1 MRPILS
7 TAVTEAR
14 VRPRPDRPVLA
25 AAAAL
30 ALTAAL
36 VGAPTPAS
44 AAAGD
49 DETLIS
55 TIEQASPAVVTIQT
69 TGPAGAMSPFPD
81 GEMPFGDMLP
91 RGTGSGVIIDPD
103 GLILTNGHVVSGA
116 DAVSVFLA
124 DGEVIDGRVVGVDTL
139 TDFAFVR
146 VDAEDLPTLP
156 LGDSSGVRVG
166 QRAIVI
172 GNPLGQFPGSVS
184 VGIVSGLDRDITVFG
199 FDGGGGRLR
208 HLIQTDAAVNPG
220 NSGGAIIDGDGDL
233 IAIATARGGR
243 SEGIGFGLPIDL
255 AKPIIDQARAGD
267 RITRPWLGVVYQDIT
282 PQVAAEAGLDVRQG
296 AYIGSLVGEE
306 PEPAIVADSPADEA
320 GLEAGD
326 VITTVAGD
334 RIDAD
339 NPLDLLLLKHAPGEE
354 ITLEV
359 LRDGE
364 SRQIDVTLG
373 TRPTDLAR

>member
-306 PEPAIVADSPADEA
+306 PEAAIVADSPADEA